1 MTDFIKTQ
9 NSFAHGAVS
18 SRFYMS
24 DNIHGLS
31 RLENMDVLSGG
42 GLTRR
47 AGLCTIDTVRTSGR
61 LIPFVA
67 SDNYEYLIVLQVG
80 HIYIYRNGVRYQDI
94 LSSWTLDEINQMQ
107 YAQRF
112 DTIIFVHPNF
122 RPHILK
128 YSNGLFSQQS
138 FAFSR
143 NRVDYS
149 LNMPFVRFDDSTDI
163 NISVTANSTG
173 NNYATFT
180 TNQDYWTP
188 DCVEDSLQLLGRQW
202 TIVEYI
208 SPTQVIANTNGTYSL
223 PSEPVT
229 DWAECAFGRRRGWP
243 TSITFHQDRLVF
255 GGSRGWPCGIW
266 MSCVGRHTDFSSG
279 TGLDDEAIFISIQ
292 SRVRQHICTVVS
304 GDALQVLTNV
314 GEWAISNIPLTPS
327 SVNIRQHTSIG
338 AFASRYLPPQRIEGS
353 TVFVSRTGTDIREL
367 CLDDFGE
374 RYNATDLCPMAK
386 HLLTSPIDIA
396 YNDTTRQLFIVCE
409 DGTMAVLNHNPS
421 LGISAWAKY
430 TTNGAFLSVGI
441 CGGKTYVL
449 LERQNQVYLEC
460 FDINALCDGAG
471 YAFPFIA
478 SGLPLRIGHHNARK
492 LRVRKIIARVIDT
505 KSISINNHH
514 VALPNSIQYDTAA
527 GYSGDVI
534 VNLLGT
540 TIDSLVPLWTIHS
553 LDAKP
558 ATILSVTTN
567 GWYDV

>member
-9 NSFAHGAVS
+9 NSFADGAVS
-18 SRFYMS
+18 HQFYML
-24 DNIHGLS
+24 DNIRGLS

-47 AGLCTIDTVRTSGR
+47 AGLCTVDTVLTSGR
-61 LIPFVA
+61 LIPFIT
-67 SDNYEYLIVLQVG
+67 SDGYEYLIVLQAG
-80 HIYIYRNGVRYQDI
+80 HIYIYREGARCQDI
-94 LSSWTLDEINQMQ
+94 LSSWSLDEINQMQ

-112 DTIIFVHPNF
+112 DSIIFVHPNF

-128 YSNGLFSQQS
+128 YSNGLFVQES

-143 NRVDYS
+143 NPADFS
-149 LNMPFVRFDDSTDI
+149 LNMPFVRFDDSTGVT
-163 NISVTANSTG
+163 ISVAANSMG

-180 TNQDYWTP
+180 TNQNYWTP
-188 DCVEDSLQLLGRQW
+188 DCVEDSLHLLGRQW
-202 TIVEYI
+202 VIVEYI
-208 SPTQVIANTNGTYSL
+208 SPTQVVANTNGTYSL
-223 PSEPVT
+223 PSESVT
-229 DWAECAFGRRRGWP
+229 EWSEGAFGKRRGWP
-243 TSITFHQDRLVF
+243 SSITFHQDRLVF

-266 MSCVGRHTDFSSG
+266 MSCVGRHTDFSTG

-304 GDALQVLTNV
+304 GESLQVLTNA

-327 SVNIRQHTSIG
+327 SIDIRQHTSIG
-338 AFASRYLPPQRIEGS
+338 SFTTRYLPPQRIEGS
-353 TVFVSRTGTDIREL
+353 TVFVSRTGMDIREL

-374 RYNATDLCPMAK
+374 HYNATDLCPMAK
-386 HLLTSPIDIA
+386 HLLSLPIDIA
-396 YNDTTRQLFIVCE
+396 YNDTTRQLFVVCA
-409 DGTMAVLNHNPS
+409 DGTMPVLNHNAS
-421 LGISAWAKY
+421 LGISAWGKY
-430 TTNGAFLSVGI
+430 TTNGEFLSVGV

-449 LERQNQVYLEC
+449 VRRQNQVYLEY
-460 FDINALCDGAG
+460 FDINTLCDGSG
-471 YAFPFIA
+471 YVFPFIA

-492 LRVRKIIARVIDT
+492 LRVRKIVARVKDT
-505 KSISINNHH
+505 KSISINNQR
-514 VALPNSIQYDTAA
+514 VVLPNSVQSDVSL
-527 GYSGDVI
+527 GYSGDAV

-540 TIDSLVPLWTIHS
+540 TIDSMVPLWTIHS